1 MRNVLEIE
9 TGFLSLDAVS
19 KGLLVSEIKKANT
32 NLANI
37 KLRSLHKSIEL
48 GELFFRASEY
58 FKSEEARELM
68 LDNGITWTIKEM
80 VKQVYDYSYTEF
92 TRKITAYKLRL
103 HVGLFEEF
111 NSEVKQLRSLGYN
124 IHASLHNF
132 IKYGKKKL
140 EDSDTTLLGVL
151 YPNGDESCASAT
163 SEQSDTEDVNENT
176 TEDTSETAE
185 DTAET
190 TSDTIFT
197 LSFKSGQM
205 GYGRGNISVRYSHSE
220 GLVTTNN
227 DDDIKCVIRFLTQ
240 QFPNI

>member
-103 HVGLFEEF
+103 HDRLFEEF
-111 NSEVKQLRSLGYN
+111 NSEVKQLRSTGHHV
-124 IHASLHNF
+124 HASLHNF
-132 IKYGKKKL
+132 IKYGKAKL
-140 EDSDTTLLGVL
+140 EDCDTTLYGVL

-163 SEQSDTEDVNENT
+163 SEQSDTESVNEEA
-176 TEDTSETAE
+176 TEEA
-185 DTAET
+185 TAET
-190 TSDTIFT
+190 TSDTLFT
-197 LSFKSGQM
+197 LSYKL
-205 GYGRGNISVRYSHSE
+205 NAVNNVSVRYSATE
-220 GLVTTNN
+220 GLITTNS
-227 DDDIKCVIRFLTQ
+227 DFEIKQAILFLQ
-240 QFPNI
+240 EKLNNL

>member
-9 TGFLSLDAVS
+9 AGFLSLDAVS

-32 NLANI
+32 SLANI

-48 GELFFRASEY
+48 GELFFKASDY

-80 VKQVYDYSYTEF
+80 VKQVYDYSYSEF
-92 TRKITAYKLRL
+92 ARKIQAYKLSL
-103 HVGLFEEF
+103 HDNLLDDF
-111 NSEVKQLRSLGYN
+111 NTEAKQLRSLGYY
-124 IHASLHNF
+124 IDASLKNF
-132 IKYGKKKL
+132 IKYGNKKL

-151 YPNGDESCASAT
+151 YPNGDESRLET
-163 SEQSDTEDVNENT
+163 TFEQSDTEDVNENT
-176 TEDTSETAE
+176 TEDTFNE
-185 DTAET
+185 DIVEN

-205 GYGRGNISVRYSHSE
+205 GYDNGNISLRYSHSE
-220 GLVTTNN
+220 GLVTTNT

>member
-32 NLANI
+32 SLANI
-37 KLRSLHKSIEL
+37 KLRSLNKSIEL
-48 GELFFRASEY
+48 GELFFKASDY

-80 VKQVYDYSYTEF
+80 VKQVYDYSYSEF
-92 TRKITAYKLRL
+92 ARKIQAYKLSL
-103 HVGLFEEF
+103 HDNLLDDF
-111 NSEVKQLRSLGYN
+111 NTEAKQLRSLGYY
-124 IHASLHNF
+124 IDASLKNF
-132 IKYGKKKL
+132 IKYGNKKL

-151 YPNGDESCASAT
+151 YANEDESRLETT

-176 TEDTSETAE
+176 TEDTANE

-190 TSDTIFT
+190 TSDTVFT
-197 LSFKSGQM
+197 LSFKRDIGS
-205 GYGRGNISVRYSHSE
+205 NISVRVSHSE
-220 GLVTTNN
+220 GLVTTNSRDEIN
-227 DDDIKCVIRFLTQ
+227 DAISFLQ
-240 QFPNI
+240 QQMILQSVPN

>member
-103 HVGLFEEF
+103 HDRLFEEF

-176 TEDTSETAE
+176 NEDTANE

-190 TSDTIFT
+190 TSDTVFT
-197 LSFKSGQM
+197 LSFKRDIGS
-205 GYGRGNISVRYSHSE
+205 NISVRISHSE
-220 GLVTTNN
+220 GLITTNT
-227 DDDIKCVIRFLTQ
+227 DDEIRDAISFLQ
-240 QFPNI
+240 QQMILQSVPN